1 MKPNLDHMKLIT
13 LFICSIMITQ
23 SALAQLSKKLDSVLS
38 AATRPGEPGIALSVE
53 SN

>member
-1 MKPNLDHMKLIT
+1 MDHMKLIT
-13 LFICSIMITQ
+13 LFIFFTMITQ

-38 AATRPGEPGIALSVE
+38 AATQPGEPGVALSVE